1 MNTMP
6 ITANPGEENTFTN
19 EIPNFLAYLRV
30 EKSAS
35 PLTLTSYRTDLD
47 QFLEFLADHHKIDK
61 SKVPINSI
69 TNPATR
75 EYITQMYKYDLSRA
89 TIARKMAALRSFVK
103 YLCREN
109 LLTDNP
115 IVNVSTPRQEK
126 HLPRFLYPMEI
137 RMLIE
142 APDIRTPL
150 GLRDRA
156 ILETLYAAG
165 VRVSELVGINL
176 HDLDLKANWILI
188 LGKGHKQRLAPLGS
202 KSKKAL
208 RDYLEKG
215 RPSLLVKNTAANP
228 ALFVNKS
235 GSRIS
240 ARSIRNI
247 INKYVERLALNQR
260 VSPHT
265 LRHSFATHL
274 LNNGADLRSVQE
286 LLGHVNL
293 STTQIYTHLTKD
305 RIKTIHEENHPR
317 R

>member
-1 MNTMP
+1 MTGRVQPEQDNRL
-6 ITANPGEENTFTN
+6 IG
-19 EIPNFLAYLRV
+19 EIPAFLSYLRV
-30 EKSAS
+30 EKTAS
-35 PLTLTSYRTDLD
+35 PLTIISYQTDLD
-47 QFLEFLADHHKIDK
+47 QYLDFMAGFNHIDRDLL
-61 SKVPINSI
+61 PIASI
-69 TNPATR
+69 NNLSTR
-75 EYITQMYKYDLSRA
+75 QYVAEMYQRELSRA

-109 LLTDNP
+109 LLDGNP

-126 HLPRFLYPMEI
+126 KLPRFLYPMEI
-137 RMLIE
+137 RILIE
-142 APDIRTPL
+142 APDTSTPS
-150 GLRDRA
+150 GLRDKA

-176 HDLDLKANWILI
+176 DDLDLKDGWILI
-188 LGKGHKQRLAPLGS
+188 LGKGRKQRLAPLGA
-202 KSKKAL
+202 KSKRAIL
-208 RDYLEKG
+208 NYLDRG
-215 RPSLLVKNTAANP
+215 RPVLLAKNSQTNP
-228 ALFVNKS
+228 ALFLNRS
-235 GSRIS
+235 GSRLTT
-240 ARSIRNI
+240 RSIRNI
-247 INKYVERLALNQR
+247 INKYVKRLALNQK

-286 LLGHVNL
+286 LLGHVKL